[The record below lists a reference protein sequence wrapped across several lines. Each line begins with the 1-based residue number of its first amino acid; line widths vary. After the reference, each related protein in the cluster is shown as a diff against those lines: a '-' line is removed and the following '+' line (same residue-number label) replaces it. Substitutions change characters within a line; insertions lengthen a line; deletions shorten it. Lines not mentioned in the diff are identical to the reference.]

1 VGGVENENGDR
12 QNWREEVLPLL
23 EDEISLN
30 EER

>member
-1 VGGVENENGDR
+1 MENENGDR

-23 EDEISLN
+23 EYEISVD